1 MLLYC
6 VSVLRELQCCYK
18 VASLYHIFCRYAAAA
33 TATGSGV
40 RAAAED
46 AAERSDRNRAL
57 AIQLLLLFL
66 LLCSRRSIHVA
77 CGRGPLD
84 GAAPLLP
91 ARALCIHCF
100 ECCSARSLLLSL
112 IWSAAALLLC
122 FAPLRSSC
130 VLCPVSRP
138 VCTVYIR
145 MYTHVLYT
153 YVCCTCVSQVLTYRA
168 IACRCRRLLILLLIR
183 KLGRARAG
191 RSCNDRARALCF
203 AELHSEARLASAVRS
218 ARTGHLKV
226 NPSPTIDT
234 AASALRTKPPKLI
247 TDGSDQWPER
257 ALCRLDC
264 RVRDM
269 STRLSLCIHYRVASS

>member
-1 MLLYC
+1 MSVELWKRLLRGATCLVQRVPATERVGEESDRTSSKANMINMLLYC

-112 IWSAAALLLC
+112 I
-122 FAPLRSSC
+122 
-130 VLCPVSRP
+130 
-138 VCTVYIR
+138 
-145 MYTHVLYT
+145 
-153 YVCCTCVSQVLTYRA
+153 
-168 IACRCRRLLILLLIR
+168 
-183 KLGRARAG
+183 
-191 RSCNDRARALCF
+191 
-203 AELHSEARLASAVRS
+203 
-218 ARTGHLKV
+218 
-226 NPSPTIDT
+226 
-234 AASALRTKPPKLI
+234 
-247 TDGSDQWPER
+247 
-257 ALCRLDC
+257 
-264 RVRDM
+264 
-269 STRLSLCIHYRVASS
+269 